1 MKQLGNLALVCAR
14 RKNTLLQVL
23 NGEVSVHT
31 GRGPSEAALVADWNN
46 DEQISEIIRELNFG
60 KYKEN

>member
-23 NGEVSVHT
+23 NGEVSVHI

-46 DEQISEIIRELNFG
+46 DEQISKIIRKLNFG